1 MPLIG
6 FWQGWEFALSL
17 LTLSLFA
24 LRSFAQRVTV
34 SKSLRSL
41 FKKATMRQL
50 LSLHFSKDQSEWFD
64 LFHKQI
70 ALSLT
75 KNERF
80 AQKNYIFCMFLT
92 LFDSFSQ
99 FSPFQCPKANC
110 SRCSLQKSDPHSLR
124 ESNGSDS
131 LFFLSELL
139 FCSLAHKKLAF
150 CSKNWLTKI
159 KKNCISP
166 IVPRGTANKMQ
177 MHEIWKK
184 SEIDPPYSV
193 HFT

>member
-1 MPLIG
+1 M
-6 FWQGWEFALSL
+6 
-17 LTLSLFA
+17 
-24 LRSFAQRVTV
+24 
-34 SKSLRSL
+34 SL

-110 SRCSLQKSDPHSLR
+110 SRCSLQKSDPHSLW

-131 LFFLSELL
+131 LFFMSELL

-159 KKNCISP
+159 KKKLHFPNCTQ
-166 IVPRGTANKMQ
+166 GNCKQHANA
-177 MHEIWKK
+177 WNLKK
-184 SEIDPPYSV
+184 VWNWP
-193 HFT
+193 TL